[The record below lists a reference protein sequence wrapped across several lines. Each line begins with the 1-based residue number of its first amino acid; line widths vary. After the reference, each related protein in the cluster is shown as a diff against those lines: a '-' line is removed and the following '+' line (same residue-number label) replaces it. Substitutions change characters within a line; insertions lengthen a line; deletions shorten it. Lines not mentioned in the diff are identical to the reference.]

1 MSPDFFQS
9 EAKHEE
15 ENTNKGS
22 KEREK
27 AAVLQ
32 YL

>member
-1 MSPDFFQS
+1 MSPDFLWS

-22 KEREK
+22 EERER
-27 AAVLQ
+27 AATLQ